1 MSVTISH
8 LLFGVGGD
16 VFDVNIT
23 GHFSV
28 LGGFLFLVI
37 FDIQEKVEV
46 FFTEFFCEKFSKF
59 TTTGLKQQTN
69 SLVNCCLGSHYRSKC
84 ISQFENILHKSFSC
98 FAFNAFIFKQPKSV
112 QFSHLN
118 LLLCFKKS
126 LNVKGDAGFSCFCVD
141 L

>member
-84 ISQFENILHKSFSC
+84 ISQFENVSRTRLFHVS
-98 FAFNAFIFKQPKSV
+98 
-112 QFSHLN
+112 
-118 LLLCFKKS
+118 LLMPLCIYKKPNTS
-126 LNVKGDAGFSCFCVD
+126 S
-141 L
+141 